1 MKFFKYSLR
10 VLLPL
15 AVLVISFFIARQ
27 IISGKKKVKLHAAPP
42 VVSVVE
48 AEPAVKSEFRVVVKS
63 YGTVRA
69 RTESAVVPEVSGTVV
84 EISPNFRAG
93 GFLDKGE
100 LILGLDPRNYEI
112 EVALKEAELAKASQ
126 LLLEEEARA
135 AIALR
140 NWERLRGERTPTPL
154 AAREPQLMSAR
165 AEFRAARAKLDRAEL
180 DLERTRILA
189 PYSGRVLEKSVDLGE
204 YVIAG
209 NAAARIY
216 AVDFVEIRLPL
227 SARELEFVDIQ
238 GLGRWEAAQKTGEAL
253 RRGPAAEIIAVHRG
267 KEYKWSAR
275 IVRSEGT
282 IDEKSRQL
290 FVVAEVSDPYG
301 KKSSAA
307 RSGYFSAPPLKVGE
321 FVEARIQGRL
331 LRGVYVIPRRALREG
346 AEVFI
351 IKDGLLERR
360 AVNVVWKDADNI
372 VIDSGLKEGEL
383 VVTTPAVYMK
393 AGKFKVVPAPSAV
406 PAGRHSPATG
416 DKPKQGKVITD
427 KVAPAGK
434 LKLPAK
440 GQSPTTGDKPKQ
452 SKVIT
457 DKVAPAGKLK
467 LSAKGQSPTTGNK
480 PKQSKW
486 ALDKVIP
493 ITKPTSPKL
502 PAKSQSPAT
511 GDKPKQGKTTL
522 GITLPLEKPPSFQS
536 GKALKVKG
544 SSEAS
549 GWFIPAFDEKDQEDK
564 EVVR

>member
-1 MKFFKYSLR
+1 
-10 VLLPL
+10 
-15 AVLVISFFIARQ
+15 
-27 IISGKKKVKLHAAPP
+27 
-42 VVSVVE
+42 
-48 AEPAVKSEFRVVVKS
+48 
-63 YGTVRA
+63 
-69 RTESAVVPEVSGTVV
+69 
-84 EISPNFRAG
+84 
-93 GFLDKGE
+93 
-100 LILGLDPRNYEI
+100 
-112 EVALKEAELAKASQ
+112 
-126 LLLEEEARA
+126 
-135 AIALR
+135 
-140 NWERLRGERTPTPL
+140 
-154 AAREPQLMSAR
+154 
-165 AEFRAARAKLDRAEL
+165 
-180 DLERTRILA
+180 
-189 PYSGRVLEKSVDLGE
+189 
-204 YVIAG
+204 
-209 NAAARIY
+209 
-216 AVDFVEIRLPL
+216 
-227 SARELEFVDIQ
+227 
-238 GLGRWEAAQKTGEAL
+238 
-253 RRGPAAEIIAVHRG
+253 
-267 KEYKWSAR
+267 
-275 IVRSEGT
+275 
-282 IDEKSRQL
+282 
-290 FVVAEVSDPYG
+290 
-301 KKSSAA
+301 
-307 RSGYFSAPPLKVGE
+307 
-321 FVEARIQGRL
+321 
-331 LRGVYVIPRRALREG
+331 
-346 AEVFI
+346 
-351 IKDGLLERR
+351 
-360 AVNVVWKDADNI
+360 
-372 VIDSGLKEGEL
+372 
-383 VVTTPAVYMK
+383 MK

-511 GDKPKQGKTTL
+511 GDKPKQKTTL